1 METVRLIDMVAPDG
15 FGQYGLVNDMVRSVG
30 KIEQD
35 VVFFLEKFQFLVV
48 NEYLRCRLSTLLIRA
63 FSSARWKGF
72 GR

>member
-48 NEYLRCRLSTLLIRA
+48 NEYPETIWFDPLVSQP
-63 FSSARWKGF
+63 
-72 GR
+72 

>member
-35 VVFFLEKFQFLVV
+35 VVFFLEEFQFLVV
-48 NEYLRCRLSTLLIRA
+48 NEYTETI
-63 FSSARWKGF
+63 WIDT
-72 GR
+72 